1 MKYKDEFELNRNMS
15 LLVIALALVLAF
27 FGDCIYDLLFNF

>member
-15 LLVIALALVLAF
+15 LLVIALALALAF
-27 FGDCIYDLLFNF
+27 FGDRIYDLLFNF

>member
-15 LLVIALALVLAF
+15 LLVIALALLLAS
-27 FGDCIYDLLFNF
+27 FGDCIYNYLFNF